1 MGNRNLGDFWVLM
14 LVIKEKGPLEV
25 SHMVRIL
32 EFSGTKIYHSVFSG
46 TKTEK
51 RFYLE
56 TIYSE
61 VVWRKKDTLVT
72 L

>member
-1 MGNRNLGDFWVLM
+1 M
-14 LVIKEKGPLEV
+14 VIVIEGGPLEV

-32 EFSGTKIYHSVFSG
+32 EFSGTEIYHSVFSG

-51 RFYLE
+51 RFYLG

-61 VVWRKKDTLVT
+61 VVWRKEGTLVT